1 MGGRCMDVRR
11 THQRQLGARRSACVA
26 VERYDAR
33 DIIAELVSAHEESI
47 ALVRMLLVTGER
59 SRVRQD
65 GADHAVAIDAW
76 ANHVMQLIGLM
87 AMVDESDRDLV
98 PALRSAERAAATPL
112 LPRFHCRGNCLGQGG
127 QPPRPSAE

>member
-87 AMVDESDRDLV
+87 AMVDEPDRDLV
-98 PALRSAERAAATPL
+98 PALRSAERAAAPPL
-112 LPRFHCRGNCLGQGG
+112 LPRFRRRGNCLGQGG